1 MLKRILSISGKPGL
15 FELVS
20 QGKNMLIL
28 ESLTEKKRVP
38 AYTHEKILSLGDIAI
53 YTEDGEVSLASVL
66 QSMKEKEGGKVASI
80 DAKKADGKELAE
92 YLATVLPNFDRSR
105 VYSSDI
111 KKLISWYNILVQSG
125 RDDFEPKKKE
135 AKPAEAEAE
144 SK

>member
-53 YTEDGEVSLASVL
+53 YTEEGETPLAEVL
-66 QSMKEKEGGKVASI
+66 QSIKEKENGKVASI
-80 DAKKADGKELAE
+80 NPKKAEGKELAA
-92 YLATVLPNFDRSR
+92 YLATVLPNFDRDR

-111 KKLISWYNILVQSG
+111 KKLLTWYNILVESG
-125 RDDFEPKKKE
+125 RDQFVEEKKE
-135 AKPAEAEAE
+135 AEA
-144 SK
+144 K